1 MTNENGKNGNVRKTW
16 RLRNILGIKV
26 LRNGRKIG
34 KLDDL
39 IFAEG
44 GPIPHVTDVLVHRG
58 FGNPQLVIPIDRVV
72 DLGNDGLKLDI
83 EEIESFATPHL
94 REGTLLVKDFILFKK
109 VIDVEDREVSMVF
122 DVNILQ
128 VNRKFYV
135 SEVDFGRRSLYRRL
149 GLPWL
154 ADLLSLKDDF
164 VSWSYV
170 QPLPETIGSFKGDLK
185 LKALKEQIEDMP
197 PVDIADIIEELD
209 ASHREAV
216 LSQMDSE
223 DASDALEEI
232 DPNVQREILSTMDV
246 ATAARLI
253 GLMTPAQAA
262 DVVAVL
268 PYEDKQKIISRL
280 DADLREKISSIM
292 DQQEEFIFNYA
303 TDRYIL
309 LPADTKVGY
318 VEDGYAKIA
327 KGKDVAMYV
336 YVEGSAGD
344 VIGVVDIRE
353 ILMADEA
360 AVLKDIMTE
369 SVVSLKPDD
378 SLKDAYELFQ
388 RYGFRAVPILDEA
401 KKCLGAI
408 VYKDVMGLKHRFV
421 A

>member
-1 MTNENGKNGNVRKTW
+1 MTKENGNNGSVRKTW

-34 KLDDL
+34 RLDDL

-58 FGNPQLVIPIDRVV
+58 FGDPQLVVPIDRVV
-72 DLGNDGLKLDI
+72 DLGNDRLELDI
-83 EEIESFATPHL
+83 DRIESFETPHL
-94 REGTLLVKDFILFKK
+94 REGTLLVKDFILFKN
-109 VIDVEDREVSMVF
+109 VIDVEDREVSMVC

-149 GLPWL
+149 GLPCL

-170 QPLPETIGSFKGDLK
+170 QPLPKAIGSFKGDLK

-262 DVVAVL
+262 DLVAVL
-268 PYEDKQKIISRL
+268 PYDDKQKIVCRL
-280 DADLREKISSIM
+280 DADLREKIAAIM

-336 YVEGSAGD
+336 YVEGSAGE

-353 ILMADEA
+353 VLLADESA
-360 AVLKDIMTE
+360 ALRDIMTE

-378 SLKDAYELFQ
+378 SLKNAYELFQ

-401 KKCLGAI
+401 RKCLGAI

-421 A
+421 S

>member
-1 MTNENGKNGNVRKTW
+1 MTKENAKNGSIRKTW
-16 RLRNILGIKV
+16 RLKDILGIKV

-34 KLDDL
+34 RLDDF

-44 GPIPHVTDVLVHRG
+44 GPIPHITDVLVHRS
-58 FGNPQLVIPIDRVV
+58 FGNPQLVVPIDRVV
-72 DLGNDGLKLDI
+72 DLGKKGLELSLDQ
-83 EEIESFATPHL
+83 IESYAMPHL
-94 REGTLLVKDFILFKK
+94 REGTLLVKDFIIFKK
-109 VIDVEDREVSMVF
+109 VIDMEDREVSMVF
-122 DVNILQ
+122 DVTILQ
-128 VNRKFYV
+128 VNRKFYI

-149 GLPWL
+149 GLLWL
-154 ADLLSLKDDF
+154 ADLLSIKEDF

-170 QPLPETIGSFKGDLK
+170 QPLPESIGSFKGDLK

-216 LSQMDSE
+216 LSQLDVE
-223 DASDALEEI
+223 DASDTLEEI

-262 DVVAVL
+262 DVVSVL
-268 PYEDKQKIISRL
+268 PYDDKQKIIARL
-280 DADLREKISSIM
+280 DPDLREKISAIM

-303 TDRYIL
+303 TDRFIL

-336 YVEGSAGD
+336 YVEGSAGE

-353 ILMADEA
+353 ILLADESA
-360 AVLKDIMTE
+360 ALRDIMTE
-369 SVVSLKPDD
+369 SVVSLGPNDT
-378 SLKDAYELFQ
+378 LKDAYDLFH

-408 VYKDVMGLKHRFV
+408 VYKDVMGLKHHFV